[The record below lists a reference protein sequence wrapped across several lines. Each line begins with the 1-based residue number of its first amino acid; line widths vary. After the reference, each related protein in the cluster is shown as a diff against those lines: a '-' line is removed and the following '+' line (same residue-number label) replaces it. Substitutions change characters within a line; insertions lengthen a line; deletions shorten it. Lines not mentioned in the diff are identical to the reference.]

1 MRYFK
6 WQSDDNCFIFEKM
19 VGDVTAD
26 LIEVSDEYIVDLSV
40 KDNLAIISDCRD
52 ASFRKMSLGQGW
64 DLGMNFTKLI
74 PQNLHV
80 ELALITN
87 PSRKEDSEIISKY
100 AAAADTSRFTT
111 AKTFHLMNE
120 AYDWLNISSLIS
132 DELEKELQAWE
143 KKLAEE

>member
-6 WQSDDNCFIFEKM
+6 WHSGDNCFIFEKM

-26 LIEVSDEYIVDLSV
+26 LIEVADEYIVDLSV
-40 KDNLAIISDCRD
+40 KGNLAIISDCRD

-111 AKTFHLMNE
+111 VKTFHLMNE